1 MYKFKMEL
9 SSPIM
14 IDILALD
21 LTTSYILR
29 SGVTVTKRN
38 KEQTVFWLLIQW
50 EQFLG
55 ETYGY

>member
-1 MYKFKMEL
+1 MEL

-38 KEQTVFWLLIQW
+38 KEQTVFWLLIQL

-55 ETYGY
+55 ETYGYKKFR

>member
-1 MYKFKMEL
+1 MEL

-38 KEQTVFWLLIQW
+38 KEQTVF
-50 EQFLG
+50 
-55 ETYGY
+55 